1 VRGARRR
8 ERISQLEALAFADSD
23 DDESED
29 ELERDRP
36 ADPPATASA
45 AHLSLPPPQRHTAT
59 CTPEEHLAAPAPHL
73 DECAISDMTGE
84 TRGTRFSST
93 LIPLI

>member
-1 VRGARRR
+1 MRGARRR

-45 AHLSLPPPQRHTAT
+45 EHLSLPPPQRHTAT
-59 CTPEEHLAAPAPHL
+59 CTPEVHLAAPAPHL
-73 DECAISDMTGE
+73 DECATSDVTAE
-84 TRGTRFSST
+84 TRVTRFSSN
-93 LIPLI
+93 LVPLM